1 MRRTSL
7 FLAGA
12 LSLCL
17 TFGFGLTGCG
27 DDEEATVLIDVEQLC
42 ADSLAAMHSQACVN
56 NAYANVD
63 DLKDCFED
71 CGPEDTTCL
80 EDICLSVPGAGFSSC
95 TGDVGFLFEVECGP
109 CYTNCGFDFA
119 GEEPSDPG
127 CLFDPNPAVTGT
139 ACLDDLYDCADEC

>member
-1 MRRTSL
+1 MRRMRY

-17 TFGFGLTGCG
+17 AFGVGLTGCG
-27 DDEEATVLIDVEQLC
+27 DDEETTVWIDVEQLC
-42 ADSLAAMHSQACVN
+42 ADSLAAMRNQGCRD

-63 DLKDCFED
+63 DLKDCFAD
-71 CGPEDTTCL
+71 CGPTDSECVNR
-80 EDICLSVPGAGFSSC
+80 CLSVPGAGFSNCS
-95 TGDVGFLFEVECGP
+95 GDVGFLFQVECGP
-109 CYTNCGFDFA
+109 CYTACGLDFA

-139 ACLDDLYDCADEC
+139 ICLDELYACVNEC